1 MGFIVRCDRRVAG
14 RAVQHP
20 TFRGGSGMRASL
32 GFELRALQVFAT
44 VCELRNMTL
53 AAKRLG
59 MTQPAVSYTIKQLE
73 DVMGVKLIDRNRR
86 PLAPTAGGDWLAAA
100 AAQILHD

>member
-1 MGFIVRCDRRVAG
+1 
-14 RAVQHP
+14 
-20 TFRGGSGMRASL
+20 MRSSL
-32 GFELRALQVFAT
+32 GFDLRALQVFAT

-86 PLAPTAGGDWLAAA
+86 PLSPIPSKFPSHCVISTRDWRYGCGSGWWTRSP
-100 AAQILHD
+100 IRSFR